1 MIIFYPHVG
10 VVSDPTFHKVIEMF
24 FPKTCVNLAKFMT
37 EVEKVKGCTQK
48 LSN

>member
-24 FPKTCVNLAKFMT
+24 FPENLC
-37 EVEKVKGCTQK
+37 ESSQIYDR
-48 LSN
+48 S